1 MFHDPRINLFCN
13 KSGQCCR
20 LQKVVAESRI
30 AVLLLATKNLYVARF
45 TDPRQTC
52 IVASDVDPSYGVT
65 PAKFYPI
72 RSQYSH
78 NLQLADL
85 WQDRF
90 LPPPL
95 PLRFFWSFF
104 LNDKTSAA
112 DVFSSCLFIHHA
124 HLETSLVMVSY
135 YGYKMW
141 HHK

>member
-1 MFHDPRINLFCN
+1 MFHHPRINLFCN

-20 LQKVVAESRI
+20 LRKVVAESRI
-30 AVLLLATKNLYVARF
+30 AILLLATKNSHVARF

-52 IVASDVDPSYGVT
+52 IVASDVDHSYGVT

-85 WQDRF
+85 WQDRL

-104 LNDKTSAA
+104 LNDKISAA
-112 DVFSSCLFIHHA
+112 DVFSSCLFIPHA

-135 YGYKMW
+135 YGYEMW
-141 HHK
+141 HHN